1 LLFALR
7 AQCLCDFRSV
17 TAMCVCVW
25 EREREKER
33 KRVRGWRE
41 SYKTKNERAE
51 NNSSAFLRFYVF
63 DHKTIFFTNTMYIKC
78 KKYKAQLVNLI
89 LNLFACFQPKKIF
102 P

>member
-1 LLFALR
+1 
-7 AQCLCDFRSV
+7 
-17 TAMCVCVW
+17 MK
-25 EREREKER
+25 EKKIIR
-33 KRVRGWRE
+33 Q
-41 SYKTKNERAE
+41 
-51 NNSSAFLRFYVF
+51 LFYVF